1 MTIPFNALSAGLG
14 FLNKMAA
21 SRADRAFQKH
31 HNRMVNMQAAQ
42 QQNSIGSNVLMNRE
56 QTANNKLLIQTS
68 RLIATAKAKAGSAAA
83 GVAGG
88 SVEGVIYGVG
98 RNAGTKQ
105 HQEARRFQTT
115 LLVTDQQRR
124 GVEMSRAM
132 SQKALTPK
140 PSILSALG
148 NYSMTVLGAVSKEQG
163 SAGTTLN
170 GMQQNDETLAFSD
183 IRNML

>member
-56 QTANNKLLIQTS
+56 QNNKLLIQTS